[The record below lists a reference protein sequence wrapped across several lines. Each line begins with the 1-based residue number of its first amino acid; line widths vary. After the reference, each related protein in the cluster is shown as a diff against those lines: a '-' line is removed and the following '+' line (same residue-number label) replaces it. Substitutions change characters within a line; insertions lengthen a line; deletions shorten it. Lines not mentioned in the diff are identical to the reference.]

1 MNTNA
6 QFAEIDRL
14 KSRLDSLRPL
24 PEYTVR
30 TLHEQQV
37 LEWTYHSNA
46 IEGNTLTLKETKVVL
61 EGITIGGKSMREHF
75 EVINHKEA
83 IDYVEAIVGGQED
96 LSEWQIKS
104 IHHLVLKNID
114 DRNAGKYR
122 QENVVIA
129 GAEHVP
135 PDFLKVSEAM
145 AALIDWYR
153 EATSSLGSD
162 ADVANPLPSGEGR
175 VRESKQDLPPLNQ
188 LFGIDSFGVEG
199 QAFRFKSP
207 HPGPLPEGEGVNSA
221 SLVLHP
227 VECAARLHVDFVGIH
242 PFVDGNGRTSRLLMN
257 FELMRR
263 GYLPVIIPVEQRLSY
278 YDALDHA
285 HTRGDYEPF
294 IELVA
299 GLEQATLQR
308 YLRVILGDAAGTVL

>member
-1 MNTNA
+1 MNTVA
-6 QFAEIDRL
+6 RFAEIDRL

-24 PEYTVR
+24 PEHTVR

-61 EGITIGGKSMREHF
+61 EGITIGGKPLREHF

-83 IDYVEAIVGGQED
+83 IDYVEAIVHNQEA

-114 DRNAGKYR
+114 DRNAGQYR

-129 GAEHVP
+129 GAEHLP
-135 PDFLKVSEAM
+135 PDYIKVSDAM
-145 AALIDWYR
+145 AGLMAWYG
-153 EATSSLGSD
+153 SSS
-162 ADVANPLPSGEGR
+162 E
-175 VRESKQDLPPLNQ
+175 
-188 LFGIDSFGVEG
+188 
-199 QAFRFKSP
+199 
-207 HPGPLPEGEGVNSA
+207 
-221 SLVLHP
+221 LHP

-263 GYLPVIIPVEQRLSY
+263 GFLPVIIPVENRLTY
-278 YDALDHA
+278 YDALDTA
-285 HTRGDYEPF
+285 HTSGDYSLF

-299 GLEQATLQR
+299 SLEQATLER
-308 YLRVILGDAAGTVL
+308 YLRIVQGATDTSR

>member
-1 MNTNA
+1 MNIA
-6 QFAEIDRL
+6 AHFAEIDRL

-24 PEYTVR
+24 PEHTVR

-61 EGITIGGKSMREHF
+61 EGITIGGKPLREHF

-83 IDYVEAIVGGQED
+83 IDYVEAIVQNLEA

-104 IHHLVLKNID
+104 IHRLVLKNID
-114 DRNAGKYR
+114 NRNAGQYR

-129 GAEHVP
+129 GAEHMP
-135 PDFLKVSEAM
+135 PDYIKVPEAM
-145 AALIDWYR
+145 AGLMDWYGR
-153 EATSSLGSD
+153 SS
-162 ADVANPLPSGEGR
+162 E
-175 VRESKQDLPPLNQ
+175 
-188 LFGIDSFGVEG
+188 
-199 QAFRFKSP
+199 
-207 HPGPLPEGEGVNSA
+207 
-221 SLVLHP
+221 LHP

-242 PFVDGNGRTSRLLMN
+242 PFVDGNGRTSRLLIN

-263 GYLPVIIPVEQRLSY
+263 GFLPVIIPVENRLAY
-278 YDALDHA
+278 YDALDTA
-285 HTRGDYEPF
+285 HTRGDYCLF

-299 GLEQATLQR
+299 NLEQATLER
-308 YLRVILGDAAGTVL
+308 YLRIVQGATDTNR

>member
-1 MNTNA
+1 MNA
-6 QFAEIDRL
+6 AAHFAEIDRL
-14 KSRLDSLRPL
+14 KSILDSLRPL
-24 PEYTVR
+24 PEHTVR

-61 EGITIGGKSMREHF
+61 EGITIGGKPLREHF

-83 IDYVEAIVGGQED
+83 IDYVEAIVQNQEA

-114 DRNAGKYR
+114 DRNAGQYR

-129 GAEHVP
+129 GAEHLP
-135 PDFLKVSEAM
+135 PDYIKVSDAM
-145 AALIDWYR
+145 AGLMAWYG
-153 EATSSLGSD
+153 SSS
-162 ADVANPLPSGEGR
+162 E
-175 VRESKQDLPPLNQ
+175 
-188 LFGIDSFGVEG
+188 
-199 QAFRFKSP
+199 
-207 HPGPLPEGEGVNSA
+207 
-221 SLVLHP
+221 LHP

-263 GYLPVIIPVEQRLSY
+263 GFLPVIIPVENRLAY
-278 YDALDHA
+278 YDALDTA
-285 HTRGDYEPF
+285 HTRGDYSLF

-299 GLEQATLQR
+299 NLEQATLER
-308 YLRVILGDAAGTVL
+308 YLRIVQCATDTNR

>member
-1 MNTNA
+1 MTIA
-6 QFAEIDRL
+6 ARFAEIDRL

-24 PEYTVR
+24 PEHTVR

-61 EGITIGGKSMREHF
+61 EGITIGGKPLREHF

-83 IDYVEAIVGGQED
+83 IDYVEAIVQNQEA

-114 DRNAGKYR
+114 DRNAGQYR

-135 PDFLKVSEAM
+135 PHYIKVPAAMGGLMAWYSRSSE
-145 AALIDWYR
+145 
-153 EATSSLGSD
+153 
-162 ADVANPLPSGEGR
+162 
-175 VRESKQDLPPLNQ
+175 
-188 LFGIDSFGVEG
+188 
-199 QAFRFKSP
+199 
-207 HPGPLPEGEGVNSA
+207 
-221 SLVLHP
+221 LHP

-263 GYLPVIIPVEQRLSY
+263 GFLPVIIPVEQRLAY
-278 YDALDHA
+278 YDALDTA
-285 HTRGDYEPF
+285 HTRGDYSLF

-299 GLEQATLQR
+299 NLEQATLER
-308 YLRVILGDAAGTVL
+308 YLRIVQGNTDTSR